1 MHEFEFDDNKN
12 FSNKA
17 KHGICFVEAQKL
29 WHDPAALSLEALDR
43 GEKRFLLIGKLRDK
57 HWSAIFTYRGKK
69 IRLISVRRS
78 RKNEVAVYE
87 SQ

>member
-1 MHEFEFDDNKN
+1 MHEFEFDDNKS
-12 FSNKA
+12 FSNKE
-17 KHGICFVEAQKL
+17 KHGICFLEAQKL
-29 WHDPAALSLEALDR
+29 WDDSEALSLNALDR
-43 GEKRFLLIGKLRDK
+43 GEDRFLLIGKLQGR

-69 IRLISVRRS
+69 ICLISVRRS

>member
-1 MHEFEFDDNKN
+1 MCEFEFDDNKSL
-12 FSNKA
+12 SNKE

-29 WHDPAALSLEALDR
+29 WHDPEALSLKALDR
-43 GEKRFLLIGKLRDK
+43 GEDRFLLIGKLRNK
-57 HWSAIFTYRGKK
+57 YWSAIFTYRGSK

-78 RKNEVAVYE
+78 RKDEVVVYE